1 MKKQLMV
8 VHGPNINLTGI
19 REPGVYGSES
29 LEQINGEIR
38 AYCEEEGFGCEIHQS
53 NHEGQIIDW
62 LHGAMGRVDGI
73 ILNAGAYTHY
83 SYAIHDAIA
92 AVKIPAS
99 KCIFPIFRPEATF
112 AIFRSLRRS
121 APDRLPVLEN
131 TAICLQWMHL
141 KKSLYNFCR
150 IPCKRLEYNIEL

>member
-38 AYCEEEGFGCEIHQS
+38 AYCEKEGFGCEIHQS

-83 SYAIHDAIA
+83 SYAIPRRYCCGENPLH
-92 AVKIPAS
+92 
-99 KCIFPIFRPEATF
+99 
-112 AIFRSLRRS
+112 RS
-121 APDRLPVLEN
+121 AFFQCSGQKRLSPSFGHCARSAAGRLPVLEN
-131 TAICLQWMHL
+131 TAICLQW
-141 KKSLYNFCR
+141 C
-150 IPCKRLEYNIEL
+150 I